1 MGNKMKTSIN
11 VIEGLVEKYS
21 NDEQLGRVVRD
32 FIKQLQSHR
41 RKREENNS

>member
-1 MGNKMKTSIN
+1 MKTSIN

-41 RKREENNS
+41 RKREENND